1 MGKFRTVSLLLVGL
15 SVSGCICFSQPD
27 CIGNHTVNVVDEND
41 EAIANFRGQLTSTNG
56 QTFDIECQ
64 EGTYRST
71 VDYACTPTG
80 LKIRPIEG
88 PVVLRIESETPVLIG
103 EETFELTIRER
114 DSTCDCDTFESHTLV
129 LR

>member
-1 MGKFRTVSLLLVGL
+1 MRQFCTVYLFLAGL

-27 CIGNHTVNVVDEND
+27 CIGNHTVHVVDEND
-41 EAIANFRGQLTSTNG
+41 ETISNFRGQLTSTNG

-64 EGTYRST
+64 EGTYQST
-71 VDYACTPTG
+71 EDYACAPTG
-80 LKIRPIEG
+80 LRIRPVEG
-88 PVVLRIESETPVLIG
+88 PVVLRIESEPPVLIG

-129 LR
+129 VR